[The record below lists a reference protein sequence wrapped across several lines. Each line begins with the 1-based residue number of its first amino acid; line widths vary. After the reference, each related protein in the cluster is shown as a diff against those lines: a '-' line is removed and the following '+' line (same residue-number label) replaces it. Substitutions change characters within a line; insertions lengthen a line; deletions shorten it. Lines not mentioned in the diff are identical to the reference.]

1 MFSAR
6 LFALLSMVVRAFSV
20 AAVLFIVA
28 GLIGFLTDE
37 VGDTSKVQATRIQS
51 SLGETQPVIVTVDIS
66 QPNPPAAV
74 ERVRESQ
81 HTSAR
86 EVIDD
91 AGDALAAPFTWIAS
105 GSDPWVRRLLYS
117 ALGLLFYGVLLQ
129 VVADWLRRLSDES
142 RRQLFTEREVAAAAE
157 RRASGTYASP
167 A

>member
-1 MFSAR
+1 
-6 LFALLSMVVRAFSV
+6 VVRAFSV

-28 GLIGFLTDE
+28 GVIGFLTDE

-51 SLGETQPVIVTVDIS
+51 LGEMQPVVVTVDIS
-66 QPNPPAAV
+66 QPDPPASV
-74 ERVRESQ
+74 ERIRESQ

-86 EVIDD
+86 EFIDD
-91 AGDALAAPFTWIAS
+91 AGDVVATPFTWIAS
-105 GSDPWVRRLLYS
+105 GSEPWVRRLLYS

-142 RRQLFTEREVAAAAE
+142 RRQLFTEREAAAAAE